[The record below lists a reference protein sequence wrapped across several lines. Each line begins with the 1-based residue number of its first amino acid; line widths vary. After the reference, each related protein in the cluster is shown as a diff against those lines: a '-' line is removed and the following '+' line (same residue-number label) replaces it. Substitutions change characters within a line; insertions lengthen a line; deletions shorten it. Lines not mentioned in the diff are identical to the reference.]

1 MNNHV
6 IRNKLCND
14 FPQLYVKDINVVL
27 KQTKNYADSYYQ
39 LQQQIEENKL
49 NTKKHNSK
57 TYFIS
62 EQDDR
67 KLNELRNSSNIEC
80 SCCCDRKHI
89 LYFAECTEGH
99 LICKDC
105 IRTYVS
111 EQDDR
116 KLNKLR
122 NSSNIECSCCC
133 DTKHTLYFAECT
145 EGHLICKD
153 CIRTHVKNN
162 IYQSSCNIKCID
174 CNSLTPCSGVYS
186 DIILEQLLD
195 PREFRRYKEL
205 KKIDEFNKLS
215 TIDDINIKICEHCGA
230 GTDIGTG
237 EFQQDVLV
245 CMECFKD
252 TCLKCNQVY
261 HTGPCNNVPKTKR
274 HLIEETMSEALII
287 QCKKCKN
294 NLFKTDGCNKI
305 DCVCG
310 NTYCYICKQCINT
323 EKYNHFI
330 DLPAI
335 MSGINGC
342 SLYDNT
348 SVNNRLV
355 NAVKNVCD
363 YTWDTKEIVKG
374 LL

>member
-27 KQTKNYADSYYQ
+27 KQTKNYADSYHQ

-57 TYFIS
+57 TYIIS

-67 KLNELRNSSNIEC
+67 KLNESRNS
-80 SCCCDRKHI
+80 
-89 LYFAECTEGH
+89 L
-99 LICKDC
+99 
-105 IRTYVS
+105 
-111 EQDDR
+111 
-116 KLNKLR
+116 
-122 NSSNIECSCCC
+122 NIECSCCC

-174 CNSLTPCSGVYS
+174 CKSLTPCSGVYS
-186 DIILEQLLD
+186 DRILEQLLE
-195 PREFRRYKEL
+195 PIEFRRYKEL

-261 HTGPCNNVPKTKR
+261 HNGPCNNVSKTKR

-305 DCVCG
+305 NCVCG

-323 EKYNHFI
+323 EKYQHFT

-335 MSGINGC
+335 INGC

-363 YTWDTKEIVKG
+363 YTWDTNEIVKG